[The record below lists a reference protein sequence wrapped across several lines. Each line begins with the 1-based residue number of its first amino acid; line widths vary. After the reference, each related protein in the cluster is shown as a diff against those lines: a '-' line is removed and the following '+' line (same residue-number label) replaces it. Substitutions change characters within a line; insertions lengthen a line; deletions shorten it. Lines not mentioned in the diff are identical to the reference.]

1 MSVNPSQRNELLMS
15 DAQRGSQEKTGPS
28 GTGLYVYCIAETDAA
43 KAIATESL
51 PAAIEEDASLELIVV
66 DDFAAVTS
74 QVPLSMYGEESLED
88 NLNEAAWTA
97 VRAMRHERVVEYFAK
112 RTGAVPLRFGTI
124 YLERDGVERMLS
136 EKADELKEIIQRIGG
151 SEEWGVNVFSDR
163 EKLLNAVTELS
174 SKLRDLAEQARNTS
188 PGQAYL
194 LQKKIAGLRTDES
207 RNELVRIVDE
217 IEARLSRKA
226 KAGKRLRVLKVEAT
240 ESGELKAKFAFLVQK
255 TSFEDFRD
263 EAEKIAK
270 EFDKIGI
277 RLELTGPWPTYNF
290 A

>member
-1 MSVNPSQRNELLMS
+1 MPMS
-15 DAQRGSQEKTGPS
+15 DAQRGSQKKTGPS
-28 GTGLYVYCIAETDAA
+28 GAGLYVYCIAESDAA
-43 KAIATESL
+43 RAIAAESL
-51 PAAIEEDASLELIVV
+51 PAAIEEDASLELIDVG
-66 DDFAAVTS
+66 DFAAVTS
-74 QVPLSMYGEESLED
+74 EVPLSMYGEETLED

-97 VRAMRHERVVEYFAK
+97 IRAMRHERVVEYFA
-112 RTGAVPLRFGTI
+112 RRSGVVPLRFGTI

-136 EKADELKEIIQRIGG
+136 EKADELREIIQRIAG

-174 SKLRDLAEQARNTS
+174 PKLRDLVEQARNTS

-194 LQKKIAGLRTDES
+194 LQKKIEGLRTDEA

-255 TSFEDFRD
+255 TSFDDFRD
-263 EAEKIAK
+263 EAETVAK

-290 A
+290 T

>member
-1 MSVNPSQRNELLMS
+1 MS
-15 DAQRGSQEKTGPS
+15 DAQRGSQKKVGPS
-28 GTGLYVYCIAETDAA
+28 GSGLYVYCIAESGPA
-43 KAIATESL
+43 KAIAAESL
-51 PAAIEEDASLELIVV
+51 PAAIEDDAALELIGVNNFV
-66 DDFAAVTS
+66 AVTS
-74 QVPLSMYGEESLED
+74 QVPLSIYGEETLED
-88 NLNEAAWTA
+88 NLNDATWTA
-97 VRAMRHERVVEYFAK
+97 IRAMRHERVVEHFAR
-112 RTGAVPLRFGTI
+112 RTGVVPLRFGTI
-124 YLERDGVERMLS
+124 YLARDGVERMLS

-174 SKLRDLAEQARNTS
+174 PKLRDLTEQARNTS

-194 LQKKIAGLRTDES
+194 LQKKIGGLRTDEA
-207 RNELVRIVDE
+207 RNELGRILDE

-240 ESGELKAKFAFLVQK
+240 ESGELKAKFAFLVQR
-255 TSFEDFRD
+255 TSFDDFRD
-263 EAEKIAK
+263 EAETIAK
-270 EFDKIGI
+270 EFEQVGI

>member
-1 MSVNPSQRNELLMS
+1 MSVDPSQRNELLMS

-136 EKADELKEIIQRIGG
+136 EKSDELKEILQRIGG

-163 EKLLNAVTELS
+163 EKLSNAVTELS
-174 SKLRDLAEQARNTS
+174 PKLRDLTEQARNTS

-194 LQKKIAGLRTDES
+194 LQKKIEGLRTDES

-255 TSFEDFRD
+255 TSFDDFRD

>member
-1 MSVNPSQRNELLMS
+1 MS
-15 DAQRGSQEKTGPS
+15 DAQRGSSKKTGPS
-28 GTGLYVYCIAETDAA
+28 GTALYVYCIAESDAA
-43 KAIATESL
+43 RAIAAETL
-51 PAAIEEDASLELIVV
+51 PAAIEEDASLELIDV

-74 QVPLSMYGEESLED
+74 RVPLSMYGEETLED

-97 VRAMRHERVVEYFAK
+97 VRAMRHERVVEYFAR
-112 RTGAVPLRFGTI
+112 RTGVVPLRFGTI

-136 EKADELKEIIQRIGG
+136 EKANELKEIIQRIGG

-163 EKLLNAVTELS
+163 EKLLSGVTELS
-174 SKLRDLAEQARNTS
+174 PKLRDLTEQARNTS

-194 LQKKIAGLRTDES
+194 LQKKIQGLRVDES

-226 KAGKRLRVLKVEAT
+226 KAEKRLRVLKVEAT
-240 ESGELKAKFAFLVQK
+240 ESGELKAKFAFLVPK
-255 TSFEDFRD
+255 TSFDDFRD
-263 EAEKIAK
+263 EAETIAK
-270 EFDKIGI
+270 EFEKIGI

>member
-1 MSVNPSQRNELLMS
+1 MS
-15 DAQRGSQEKTGPS
+15 DAQRGSPKKTGAS
-28 GTGLYVYCIAETDAA
+28 GTGLYVYCIAESDAA
-43 KAIATESL
+43 RAIAAESL
-51 PAAIEEDASLELIVV
+51 PAAIEEDASLELIGVG
-66 DDFAAVTS
+66 DFAAVTS
-74 QVPLSMYGEESLED
+74 EVPLSMYGEETLED

-97 VRAMRHERVVEYFAK
+97 IRAMRHERVVEYFA
-112 RTGAVPLRFGTI
+112 RRAGVVPLRFGTI

-136 EKADELKEIIQRIGG
+136 EKADELREIIQRIAG

-174 SKLRDLAEQARNTS
+174 PKLRDLVEQARNTS

-194 LQKKIAGLRTDES
+194 LQKKIEGLRTDEA
-207 RNELVRIVDE
+207 RNELVRLVDE
-217 IEARLSRKA
+217 IEARLRRKA

-255 TSFEDFRD
+255 TSFDDFRD
-263 EAEKIAK
+263 EAESIAK
-270 EFDKIGI
+270 EFENIGI

>member
-1 MSVNPSQRNELLMS
+1 MS
-15 DAQRGSQEKTGPS
+15 DAQHGSQKKTGPAGS
-28 GTGLYVYCIAETDAA
+28 GLYVYCIAESAQA
-43 KAIATESL
+43 KAIAAESL
-51 PAAIEEDASLELIVV
+51 PAAIEDDAALELIGVN
-66 DDFAAVTS
+66 DFAAVTS
-74 QVPLSMYGEESLED
+74 QVPLSIYGEETLED
-88 NLNEAAWTA
+88 NLNDATWTA
-97 VRAMRHERVVEYFAK
+97 IRAMRHERVVEHFAK
-112 RTGAVPLRFGTI
+112 RTGVVPLRFGTI
-124 YLERDGVERMLS
+124 YLARDGVERMLS

-174 SKLRDLAEQARNTS
+174 PKLRDLTEQARNTS

-194 LQKKIAGLRTDES
+194 LQKKIEGLRTDEA
-207 RNELVRIVDE
+207 RNESGRIVDE

-255 TSFEDFRD
+255 TSFDDFHD
-263 EAEKIAK
+263 EAETIAK
-270 EFDKIGI
+270 EFDNVGI
-277 RLELTGPWPTYNF
+277 RLELTGPWPSYNF